1 MVTGLVFGA
10 FAGFGV
16 FLVVRGLFPAPRS
29 VTDDIESLRR
39 PRWEP
44 TGTSGAQARVNRV
57 ALGLLRLPGTDPESV
72 DRDLAVIGKTVER
85 HAIDKLT
92 LLGLGAGLPLLVGVV
107 TGLAD
112 VSLPIGVLALA
123 VLFMGAGGWFF
134 ADADLHSDAATRRR
148 DFRHALS
155 VYLDLVNV
163 MLAGGSGVEG
173 ALDDAASVG
182 DGWAFVQLRQ
192 ALATARLNRESPWT
206 TFDRLS
212 ARIGVT
218 ELSELSSSISLAGD
232 SGARIRESLSA
243 KAVAM
248 RDHEL
253 TQTQSEAEAASERM
267 SLPLVAM
274 ATGFILLVG
283 YPAVSQVLS
292 F

>member
-1 MVTGLVFGA
+1 MLTGLLFGA
-10 FAGFGV
+10 LVGFGA

-39 PRWEP
+39 PRWE
-44 TGTSGAQARVNRV
+44 AQASSDTQARLTRA
-57 ALGLLRLPGTDPESV
+57 ALGLLRVPGTDHEAV
-72 DRDLAVIGKTVER
+72 ERDLAVVGRTVER
-85 HAIDKLT
+85 HALDKLT
-92 LLGLGAGLPLLVGVV
+92 LTALGCGLPLLVLLVTSVADAALPVGVV
-107 TGLAD
+107 SLAVIAFGLA
-112 VSLPIGVLALA
+112 
-123 VLFMGAGGWFF
+123 GWFY
-134 ADADLHSDAATRRR
+134 ADADLRHDADTRRR

-182 DGWAFVQLRQ
+182 DGWAFTQLRQ
-192 ALATARLNRESPWT
+192 ALASARLNRESPWT

-212 ARIGVT
+212 VRIGVP

-253 TQTQSEAEAASERM
+253 TQSQSEAEAASERM

>member
-1 MVTGLVFGA
+1 MITGLVFGA
-10 FAGFGV
+10 ACGFGI
-16 FLVVRGLFPAPRS
+16 FLVVRGLFPAPRNVS
-29 VTDDIESLRR
+29 EDLASLQRA
-39 PRWEP
+39 RWNQDAA
-44 TGTSGAQARVNRV
+44 TGARARVNRA
-57 ALGLLRLPGTDPESV
+57 ALGLLRAPGTDRTQIE
-72 DRDLAVIGKTVER
+72 RDLAVVGRSVER
-85 HAIDKLT
+85 HALDKLT
-92 LLGLGAGLPLLVGVV
+92 LVVVGAALPILVAVV
-107 TGLAD
+107 TGVAD
-112 VSLPIGVLALA
+112 VALPPGIMTLA
-123 VLFMGAGGWFF
+123 VLAFGAAGWFY
-134 ADADLHSDAATRRR
+134 ADIDLRSDAAARRR

-182 DGWAFVQLRQ
+182 DGWAFIQLRQ

-212 ARIGVT
+212 ARLDVPQ
-218 ELSELSSSISLAGD
+218 LAELSSSISLAGD
-232 SGARIRESLSA
+232 SGARVRESLAA
-243 KAVAM
+243 KAVSM

-283 YPAVSQVLS
+283 YPAVSQVMS

>member
-1 MVTGLVFGA
+1 MLTGLVFGA
-10 FAGFGV
+10 VAGLGV

-29 VTDDIESLRR
+29 VADDIEVLRR
-39 PRWEP
+39 PRWDATE
-44 TGTSGAQARVNRV
+44 SGSAQARLNRFAV
-57 ALGLLRLPGTDPESV
+57 GLLRAPGTDRASI
-72 DRDLAVIGKTVER
+72 DRDLSVVGRTAER
-85 HAIDKLT
+85 HAVDKLT
-92 LLGLGAGLPLLVGVV
+92 LAVVGAVLPLLVGLV

-112 VSLPIGVLALA
+112 VALPAGVLALG
-123 VLFMGAGGWFF
+123 VLAMGVAGWFY
-134 ADADLHSDAATRRR
+134 ADIDLRSDAAARRR

-182 DGWAFVQLRQ
+182 DGWAFTQLRQ

-212 ARIGVT
+212 ERIGVT

>member
-1 MVTGLVFGA
+1 MITGLLFGA
-10 FAGFGV
+10 VAGLGV

-29 VTDDIESLRR
+29 VTDDIEALRR
-39 PRWEP
+39 PRWEAAESSD
-44 TGTSGAQARVNRV
+44 TQARLTRV
-57 ALGLLRLPGTDPESV
+57 ALGLLHLPGA
-72 DRDLAVIGKTVER
+72 DRDAVERDLQVVGKTVER
-85 HAIDKLT
+85 HALDKLALT
-92 LLGLGAGLPLLVGVV
+92 VVAAALPLLVLVVTSLADSALPVGVV
-107 TGLAD
+107 A
-112 VSLPIGVLALA
+112 PA
-123 VLFMGAGGWFF
+123 VLLMGAAGWFY
-134 ADADLHSDAATRRR
+134 ADTDLHGDARTRRR

-182 DGWAFVQLRQ
+182 DGWAFVQIRQ

-206 TFDRLS
+206 TFDRLA
-212 ARIGVT
+212 ARIGVP
-218 ELSELSSSISLAGD
+218 ELAELSSSISLAGD

-243 KAVAM
+243 KAVSM

-274 ATGFILLVG
+274 ATGFLLLVG

-292 F
+292 L